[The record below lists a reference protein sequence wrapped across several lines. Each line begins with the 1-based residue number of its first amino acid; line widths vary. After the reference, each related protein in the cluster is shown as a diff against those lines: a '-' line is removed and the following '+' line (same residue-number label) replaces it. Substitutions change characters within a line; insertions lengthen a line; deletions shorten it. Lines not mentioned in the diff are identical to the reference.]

1 MSNDTDN
8 RANRAGPPSPSE
20 RRAPKFV
27 REARTFA
34 RAKRVEAASRRDLSK
49 RTVQFD
55 ARTGD
60 VVAKPA
66 MKKHRLTRRPTM
78 VMQHTE
84 PTERIDSRFETKR
97 SPFRWHKLHP
107 RNIGVIY
114 LYGLSWAV
122 FMLWVPDTWTT
133 WLTHRSVLNQQAIL
147 TVVALGLLIPLS
159 AGVFDLSIAAS
170 VSTSAIVVSWAL
182 VNQGWPIAVGIA
194 LALGSGLVI
203 GLINGFLVVK
213 VKIDSFIATLGTSS
227 IFTAFAVWLSKNK
240 SILGFSDSFKSLSR
254 QLGAGV
260 NKTVLYALILAVL
273 GWFVLEHTALG
284 RYLFATGGGRE
295 AARLAGVQVDRYTW
309 GALVVSG
316 VASAFAGVL
325 LASQFGSTQ
334 AQSGSPYLLP
344 AFAAAFLGAT
354 QFKRRFNVWG
364 TVLAVF
370 VLQSGVKG
378 LQLAGVAQ
386 TWVESLFFGVA
397 LIVAVGFSSYR
408 KKVHG
413 GERRWWRR
421 EESGPDQFL
430 GKFLGWGRPRT
441 EQSKDNAEQW
451 WFDPQDKEGNHLK
464 P

>member
-1 MSNDTDN
+1 MSTP
-8 RANRAGPPSPSE
+8 R
-20 RRAPKFV
+20 FV
-27 REARTFA
+27 RETRTWLH
-34 RAKRVEAASRRDLSK
+34 AKRVQLTTRGRPSA
-49 RTVQFD
+49 RTIEVD
-55 ARTGD
+55 PSTGD
-60 VVAKPA
+60 VLARPA
-66 MKKHRLTRRPTM
+66 LEKHWLTRRPVM
-78 VMQHTE
+78 VMKHTE
-84 PTERIDSRFETKR
+84 PTERVDSRFETKR
-97 SPFRWHKLHP
+97 SPFKWHKLHP

-114 LYGLSWAV
+114 LYLLCWAV
-122 FMLWVPDTWTT
+122 FMAWVPDTWMT

-147 TVVALGLLIPLS
+147 MVVALGLLVPLS
-159 AGVFDLSIAAS
+159 AGVFDLSIAATM
-170 VSTSAIVVSWAL
+170 STSAIVVSWGL
-182 VNQGWPIAVGIA
+182 INKGWSIPVSVL
-194 LALGSGLVI
+194 LALLSGLAI
-203 GLINGFLVVK
+203 GAINGFLVVK

-240 SILGFSDSFKSLSR
+240 SILGFSDSFKRLSR
-254 QLGAGV
+254 ELAWGV
-260 NKTVLYALILAVL
+260 NKTVLYALVLAVIC
-273 GWFVLEHTALG
+273 WFVLEHTALG

-309 GALVVSG
+309 GALM
-316 VASAFAGVL
+316 ASAFASAIGGVL

-334 AQSGSPYLLP
+334 AQSGAPYLLP

-397 LIVAVGFSSYR
+397 LVVAVGFSSYR
-408 KKVHG
+408 RKVHG

-421 EESGPDQFL
+421 EESGPEHLL
-430 GKFLGWGRPRT
+430 GRIMGWGRPRT
-441 EQSKDNAEQW
+441 EQSKANAEQW
-451 WFDPQDKEGNHLK
+451 WYDPEDKEGHHLK

>member
-1 MSNDTDN
+1 MTNGPRFLREV
-8 RANRAGPPSPSE
+8 RAFLGARRIEVTRPPS
-20 RRAPKFV
+20 
-27 REARTFA
+27 ART
-34 RAKRVEAASRRDLSK
+34 VDIDP
-49 RTVQFD
+49 T
-55 ARTGD
+55 TGD
-60 VVAKPA
+60 VKARPA
-66 MKKHRLTRRPTM
+66 LDKHWLTRRPVM
-78 VMQHTE
+78 KMQHTQ
-84 PTERIDSRFETKR
+84 PTERIDSRFETRR
-97 SPFRWHKLHP
+97 SPFKWHKLHP
-107 RNIGVIY
+107 RNIGVLY
-114 LYGLSWAV
+114 LYALAWIA
-122 FMLWVPDTWTT
+122 FMIWVPETWKT

-147 TVVALGLLIPLS
+147 MIVALGLLIPLS
-159 AGVFDLSIAAS
+159 AGVFDLSIGATI
-170 VSTSAIVVSWAL
+170 STSAIVVSWAL
-182 VNQGWPIAVGIA
+182 VNKGWPIPVGVA
-194 LALGSGLVI
+194 LALLSGAVI
-203 GLINGFLVVK
+203 GALNGFLVVK

-227 IFTAFAVWLSKNK
+227 VFTAFAVWLSKNK
-240 SILGFSDSFKSLSR
+240 SILGFSDSFKRLSR
-254 QLGAGV
+254 ELGWGV
-260 NKTVLYALILAVL
+260 NKTVLYALLLALV

-309 GALVVSG
+309 GALVTSG
-316 VASAFAGVL
+316 VASAIAGVL

-334 AQSGSPYLLP
+334 AQSGTPYLLP

-408 KKVHG
+408 RKVHG

-421 EESGPDQFL
+421 EESGPERFL
-430 GKFLGWGRPRT
+430 GRILGWGSART
-441 EQSKDNAEQW
+441 EESKSNAEQW
-451 WFDPQDKEGNHLK
+451 WFDPEDREGNHLK